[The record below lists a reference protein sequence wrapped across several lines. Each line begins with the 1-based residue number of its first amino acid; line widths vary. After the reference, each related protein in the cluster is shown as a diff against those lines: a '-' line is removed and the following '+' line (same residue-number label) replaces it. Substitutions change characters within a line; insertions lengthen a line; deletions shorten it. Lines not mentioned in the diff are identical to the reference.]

1 MHTFNGTTVMSIAP
15 SLSLMPG
22 HLIRRLNQ
30 QSAAVFQERMKE
42 AGYDVTSVQ
51 FAALDTLEKHPELD
65 QAGLAKRIGYDR
77 ATIGGVVK
85 RLEGKGLVRRAPDP
99 DDRRAF
105 RLALSADGTTFLA
118 RLRPVVI
125 ALQEEILPGLTSEER
140 AVLLEL
146 MKKALVGKESAS

>member
-1 MHTFNGTTVMSIAP
+1 MT
-15 SLSLMPG
+15 SLFHMPG

-30 QSAAVFQERMKE
+30 QSSAVFQERVKE
-42 AGYDVTSVQ
+42 AGYDVTLVQ
-51 FAALDTLEKHPELD
+51 FAALDTLEKNPNLD

-85 RLEGKGLVRRAPDP
+85 RLEAKGLVGRTPDP

-105 RLALSADGTTFLA
+105 RLALSAEGTALLA

-125 ALQEEILPGLTSEER
+125 ALQEDILPDLTSEER
-140 AVLLEL
+140 AVLLGL
-146 MKKALVGKESAS
+146 MKKALVGKNVAGQSTQATK

>member
-1 MHTFNGTTVMSIAP
+1 MT
-15 SLSLMPG
+15 SLFHMPG

-30 QSAAVFQERMKE
+30 QSSAVFQERVKE

-51 FAALDTLEKHPELD
+51 FAALDTLEKNPNLD

-85 RLEGKGLVRRAPDP
+85 RLEAKGLVGRTPDP

-105 RLALSADGTTFLA
+105 RLALSAEGTALLA

-125 ALQEEILPGLTSEER
+125 ALQEDILPDLTSEER
-140 AVLLEL
+140 AVLLGL
-146 MKKALVGKESAS
+146 MKKALVGKNVAGQSTQATK